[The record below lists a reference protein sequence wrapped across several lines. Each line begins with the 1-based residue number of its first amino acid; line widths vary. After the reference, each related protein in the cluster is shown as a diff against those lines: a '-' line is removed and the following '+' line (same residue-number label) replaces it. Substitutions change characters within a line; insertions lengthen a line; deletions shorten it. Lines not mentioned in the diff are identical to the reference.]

1 MPSQLNVDSI
11 RPNTSGGAVLFPD
24 RPYATVMFT
33 NNTNYVLKSA
43 GSVIDFDTILEQQGN
58 DYSTS
63 TYKYTAPVDGLYM
76 VSVGVLTQFDTD
88 KFQVEFYKNSD
99 VMFLAYSVYRTM
111 QASAVFHASAGDELY
126 LKAGTA
132 ANYYEGSVGVSR
144 YCYATYMFMG

>member
-1 MPSQLNVDSI
+1 MPSQLNVDAI
-11 RPNTSGGAVLFPD
+11 RPKTSGGAVTFPD

-43 GSVIDFDTILEQQGN
+43 GSVIDFDTILEQEGN

-63 TYKYTAPVDGLYM
+63 TYKYTAPVEGLYM
-76 VSVGVLTQFDTD
+76 VSVGVLTQNDTD
-88 KFQVEFYKNSD
+88 KPQVEFWKNSTQ
-99 VMFLAYSVYRTM
+99 MFLAYSVYRTM
-111 QASAVFHASAGDELY
+111 QASTVIHASAGDELY

-132 ANYYEGSVGVSR
+132 ANYYEGSLGNGR